1 MPGHNSMQRQGTA
14 RIPTPRRGGLT

>member
-1 MPGHNSMQRQGTA
+1 MPGHNTMQRRGTT